1 MASSV
6 SPYQDAMGR
15 FETFKQHP
23 DPETAALL
31 SASLESAYRGLI
43 ASPKPLSE
51 QIRTLSQAMETI
63 QAYLRSDRILNRRVE
78 ILPAQTAEVSG
89 SFRFAAYD
97 AEAFLRLAVKVL
109 KAIRDNERVLKGEDL
124 DDLAAEVILE
134 MEDDPEG
141 DDPDAF
147 AVQLLGANV
156 RWMIY
161 PTMAT
166 QVLFDEIAAAPKNGV
181 MCQISDR
188 GRPELREDPVAQFGF
203 AYVEEA
209 ARPYVLFYLHKGA
222 PRLVYSA
229 AAAPIQE
236 IVDRMAPDPRYIQ
249 VDLLKDSVF
258 GITYR

>member
-6 SPYQDAMGR
+6 SPYQEAMGR
-15 FETFKQHP
+15 FETFKQQP
-23 DPETAALL
+23 DRETAAVL
-31 SASLESAYRGLI
+31 SASLESAYGGLI
-43 ASPKPLSE
+43 SSPKPLAE
-51 QIRTLSQAMETI
+51 QIRRLSEAMEFI
-63 QAYLRSDRILNRRVE
+63 QAYLRSDQTLNRSVE
-78 ILPAQTAEVSG
+78 ILPGQPAQVSG

-109 KAIRDNERVLKGEDL
+109 KAVRENERVLRGEDL

-147 AVQLLGANV
+147 AIQLLGADV

-161 PTMAT
+161 PSMAT
-166 QVLFDEIAAAPKNGV
+166 RVLFDEIAAAPKNGV
-181 MCQISDR
+181 VCQISDR
-188 GRPELREDPVAQFGF
+188 GRPELREDPVTQFGL

-209 ARPYVLFYLHKGA
+209 ARPYVLFCLEKGA

-229 AAAPIQE
+229 AAGPIQE